1 MDTEERLA
9 VFIDYENLALGA
21 REHLGGMQF
30 DFGPI
35 ADALAVRGRVVVR
48 RAYADWS
55 YFDEDRRAL
64 TRHQV
69 ELIEMTQ
76 RMGASRKNAAD
87 IKMVVDAIEM
97 AFEREYISTFVMCT
111 GDSDFSP
118 LVHKLRELNKRVIG
132 VGVEKSTS
140 RLLPAACDEFL
151 FYDRLE
157 GVDVPDSDDQAAR
170 AARSGRGG
178 AGDRGRKRSA
188 RAAEAVAHALHA
200 APTANGAPAAKGGR
214 GRGATT
220 AAADAPAPDAPAPD
234 APASDAPAPDATTSK
249 GRGRRRTG
257 AAATSGKRANGATP
271 EASDEPAT
279 EPALAEPAP
288 ASTGPAS
295 ADPAAADAL
304 DTVAVAAA
312 AETDD
317 DESVGDSEAPSMEVQ
332 VAQTLANLAAS
343 TSGAVT
349 ASMLKRTLLRKDPT
363 FAEADYGFRT
373 FGEFLR
379 FLADRGFLVLGTGP
393 AAGDPEV
400 SLPEQGS
407 SDQTFALVRDVVED
421 AGSPVPLSGLKHR
434 LRRRRPDFS
443 EKALGFRGFL
453 QFCRAAEAAGAVT
466 LTWDDA
472 ADDYLVT
479 VA

>member
-30 DFGPI
+30 DFGPF

-55 YFDEDRRAL
+55 YFDEDRRML

-97 AFEREYISTFVMCT
+97 AFERDYITTFVMCT

-140 RLLPAACDEFL
+140 RLLPASCDEFL

-157 GVDVPDSDDQAAR
+157 GVDVPDVDER
-170 AARSGRGG
+170 PVRRGRGG
-178 AGDRGRKRSA
+178 RGGRPEQNPEQKSEPKAEPKQRST
-188 RAAEAVAHALHA
+188 RAAEAVAEALAGAPSESAPSGSAASGGA
-200 APTANGAPAAKGGR
+200 APEEAAPAQPKSRSRRKPAASKSSAVAKP
-214 GRGATT
+214 APEESAPESASEVSPESTPESTLEELATTT
-220 AAADAPAPDAPAPD
+220 AAAGDAV
-234 APASDAPAPDATTSK
+234 
-249 GRGRRRTG
+249 
-257 AAATSGKRANGATP
+257 
-271 EASDEPAT
+271 
-279 EPALAEPAP
+279 
-288 ASTGPAS
+288 TGPEVTA
-295 ADPAAADAL
+295 
-304 DTVAVAAA
+304 
-312 AETDD
+312 
-317 DESVGDSEAPSMEVQ
+317 DESHETPSMEVQ

-373 FGEFLR
+373 FTEFLE
-379 FLADRGFLVLGTGP
+379 FLAAREFVELTAGP

-400 SLPEQGS
+400 SLPKQGT
-407 SDQTFALVRDVVED
+407 SDETFALVRDVV
-421 AGSPVPLSGLKHR
+421 AGAGGPVPRSGLKNK
-434 LRRRRPDFS
+434 LRKRRPDFS

-453 QFCRAAEAAGAVT
+453 QFCRAAEAAGAVA
-466 LTWDDA
+466 LTWDDD